1 MKIFKDKRSTSIVNL
16 LIAIVI
22 TLTVNFSYLLSM
34 MVEQREA
41 AEQQATQEQENQ
53 RRPEISGVLHISR
66 DGYGY
71 VVLSDSTS
79 SRQLYNYIEEVRRER
94 AKEARERAANAPQQ
108 NNRPANENP
117 PIGPTPAVAPAL
129 SPAPTPVVA
138 RLDREMANAYTH
150 KPQYDSIYVNSRR
163 IYLYKLKDGDSIR
176 CTVFP
181 PRGNSNPSVNE
192 ILLCNG
198 EEPTPITYDRPSRE
212 HETLIQL
219 LYYLVLS
226 FLLLSVM
233 TLPIKKLIT
242 SKSLYLQRCAVAIA
256 VVFACYFCAPYVNWP
271 SGKMMMIFQGQQ
283 MMDLI
288 VVLKCMVVLAVA
300 VLYGRIYDLLSE
312 QQKILLENEHL
323 RTENLQTRYNM
334 LMGQIN
340 PHFFFNS
347 LNSLSML
354 VREQNEQKAL
364 EYIDQLSYTF
374 RYIIQNGQNQKSTLE
389 EEIEFAHAY
398 SEIFKVR
405 YADKLTFDIKIDSK
419 YNQWTLPSLT
429 LQPLIG
435 NAVKHNTITRK
446 QPFHIN
452 IYTDGATLVVHNQ
465 KKPKFE
471 AEPSTG
477 IGLKNLSSRWQLITG
492 QDIEII
498 DTESDFTV
506 RLPLQKPEA

>member
-1 MKIFKDKRSTSIVNL
+1 MKILNSKRSTWILNL

-41 AEQQATQEQENQ
+41 NEQQATIAEEVKAK
-53 RRPEISGVLHISR
+53 PEINGVLHLSR

-71 VVLSDSTS
+71 VVTTDTLIVKQMLKERRAERLARAGSNTS
-79 SRQLYNYIEEVRRER
+79 QQ
-94 AKEARERAANAPQQ
+94 ARPPMPMGGPNVAGSGNTLPQ
-108 NNRPANENP
+108 
-117 PIGPTPAVAPAL
+117 
-129 SPAPTPVVA
+129 
-138 RLDREMANAYTH
+138 RLDGGLVVPPPTR
-150 KPQYDSIYVNSRR
+150 PSYDSIYVNSRR
-163 IYLYKLKDGDSIR
+163 IYLFKLKDGDSIR
-176 CTVFP
+176 CTIHP
-181 PRGNSNPSVNE
+181 PRGNSSPSVDE
-192 ILLCNG
+192 ILLQNG
-198 EEPTPITYDRPSRE
+198 MEPAPITYDRPSRE
-212 HETLIQL
+212 HEMLIQL

-226 FLLLSVM
+226 FILLSIM
-233 TLPIKKLIT
+233 TVRIKNRR
-242 SKSLYLQRCAVAIA
+242 LYLQRCAIAIA
-256 VVFACYFCAPYVNWP
+256 AVFACYFCAPYVNWYT
-271 SGKMMMIFQGQQ
+271 GKMTMIFQSQQ
-283 MMDLI
+283 MMDWMVI
-288 VVLKCMVVLAVA
+288 LKCMVVLIVA

-364 EYIDQLSYTF
+364 DYIDQLSYTF

-398 SEIFKVR
+398 TEIFKVR
-405 YADKLTFDIKIDSK
+405 YADKLFFDIDIDPE
-419 YNQWTLPSLT
+419 YNNWTLPSLT

-446 QPFHIN
+446 QPFHVSIR
-452 IYTDGATLVVHNQ
+452 TEGSTLVVYNL
-465 KKPKFE
+465 KAPKIE
-471 AEPSTG
+471 SEPSTG
-477 IGLKNLSSRWQLITG
+477 IGLKNLSSRWLLTTG

-498 DTESDFTV
+498 DTEKDFTV

>member
-1 MKIFKDKRSTSIVNL
+1 MKILNNKRSTWILNL

-41 AEQQATQEQENQ
+41 NEQQTTIAEEVKAK
-53 RRPEISGVLHISR
+53 PEINGVLHLSR

-71 VVLSDSTS
+71 VVTTDTLIVK
-79 SRQLYNYIEEVRRER
+79 QMLKERRNDR
-94 AKEARERAANAPQQ
+94 LARGGNNAPQQ
-108 NNRPANENP
+108 GRAPMG
-117 PIGPTPAVAPAL
+117 GPNMAGSGNSIPQ
-129 SPAPTPVVA
+129 
-138 RLDREMANAYTH
+138 RLDGGLAV
-150 KPQYDSIYVNSRR
+150 PQFTRPVYDSIYVNSRR
-163 IYLYKLKDGDSIR
+163 IYVFKLKDGDSIR
-176 CTVFP
+176 CTIHP
-181 PRGNSNPSVNE
+181 PRGNSSPSVDE
-192 ILLCNG
+192 ILLQNG
-198 EEPTPITYDRPSRE
+198 MEPAPITYDRPSRE
-212 HETLIQL
+212 HEMLIQL

-226 FLLLSVM
+226 FILLSIM
-233 TLPIKKLIT
+233 TVRIKNRR
-242 SKSLYLQRCAVAIA
+242 LYLQRCAIA
-256 VVFACYFCAPYVNWP
+256 VAAVFACYFCAPYVNWYT
-271 SGKMMMIFQGQQ
+271 GKMAMIFQNQQ
-283 MMDLI
+283 MMDWMVILKCTVVLI
-288 VVLKCMVVLAVA
+288 VAI
-300 VLYGRIYDLLSE
+300 LYGRIYDLLSE

-364 EYIDQLSYTF
+364 DYIDQLSYTF

-398 SEIFKVR
+398 TEIFKVR
-405 YADKLTFDIKIDSK
+405 YADKLFFDIDIDPE
-419 YNQWTLPSLT
+419 YNNWTLPSLT

-446 QPFHIN
+446 QPFHVSIR
-452 IYTDGATLVVHNQ
+452 TEGSTLVVYNL
-465 KKPKFE
+465 KAPKIE
-471 AEPSTG
+471 SEPSTG
-477 IGLKNLSSRWQLITG
+477 IGLKNLSSRWLLTTG

-498 DTESDFTV
+498 DTEKDFTV

>member
-1 MKIFKDKRSTSIVNL
+1 MLNL

-22 TLTVNFSYLLSM
+22 TITVNFSYLLSM

-41 AEQQATQEQENQ
+41 GEQRTSQEQELQ
-53 RRPEISGVLHISR
+53 RKPEIDGVLRISR

-71 VVLSDSTS
+71 VLVSDSVAIH
-79 SRQLYNYIEEVRRER
+79 RFFAEIE
-94 AKEARERAANAPQQ
+94 KIAREREVKGE
-108 NNRPANENP
+108 NENP
-117 PIGPTPAVAPAL
+117 KEQTHQGRGAENHANVPRPHMGNLAQAKPA
-129 SPAPTPVVA
+129 SGYK
-138 RLDREMANAYTH
+138 M
-150 KPQYDSIYVNSRR
+150 DSIYVNSRR
-163 IYLYKLKDGDSIR
+163 IYLYKLKDGDAIR
-176 CTVFP
+176 CTIHP
-181 PRGNSNPSVNE
+181 PRGNSNPSVDE
-192 ILLCNG
+192 IILQNG
-198 EEPTPITYDRPSRE
+198 VEATPISYDRPSRE
-212 HETLIQL
+212 HEALIQL
-219 LYYLVLS
+219 LYYMALS
-226 FLLLSVM
+226 FLLLSIM
-233 TLPIKKLIT
+233 TLHLKGYNSST
-242 SKSLYLQRCAVAIA
+242 RQYLQRSAIA
-256 VVFACYFCAPYVNWP
+256 LAVTFGCYFCAPYVNWYT
-271 SGKMMMIFQGQQ
+271 GKMVMIFQGQQ
-283 MMDLI
+283 MMDWMVI
-288 VVLKCMVVLAVA
+288 LKCTVVLAVA
-300 VLYGRIYDLLSE
+300 ILYGRIYDLLSE

-389 EEIEFAHAY
+389 EEIEFARAY

-405 YADKLTFDIKIDSK
+405 YADKLFFDIEIDPQ

-446 QPFHIN
+446 QPFHVSIR
-452 IYTDGATLVVHNQ
+452 TEGSTLVVYNR
-465 KKPKFE
+465 KTPKIE
-471 AEPSTG
+471 NEPSTG
-477 IGLKNLSSRWQLITG
+477 IGLINLRSRWQLITG
-492 QDIEII
+492 QDIEVI
-498 DTESDFTV
+498 DTDTDFTV

>member
-1 MKIFKDKRSTSIVNL
+1 MNIPNNKRSTWILNL

-34 MVEQREA
+34 IVEQREA
-41 AEQQATQEQENQ
+41 NEQQTTIAEEVKAK
-53 RRPEISGVLHISR
+53 PEINGVLHISR

-71 VVLSDSTS
+71 VVTTDTLIVK
-79 SRQLYNYIEEVRRER
+79 QMLKERRNER
-94 AKEARERAANAPQQ
+94 LARGGNNAPQQ
-108 NNRPANENP
+108 GRAPMG
-117 PIGPTPAVAPAL
+117 GPNMAGSGNSIPQ
-129 SPAPTPVVA
+129 
-138 RLDREMANAYTH
+138 RLDGGLAV
-150 KPQYDSIYVNSRR
+150 PQFTRPVYDSIYVNSRR
-163 IYLYKLKDGDSIR
+163 IYVFKLKDGDSIR
-176 CTVFP
+176 CTIHP
-181 PRGNSNPSVNE
+181 PRGNSSPSVDE
-192 ILLCNG
+192 ILLQNG
-198 EEPTPITYDRPSRE
+198 VEPAPITYDRPSRE
-212 HETLIQL
+212 HEMLIQL

-226 FLLLSVM
+226 FILLSIM
-233 TLPIKKLIT
+233 TVRIKNRR
-242 SKSLYLQRCAVAIA
+242 LYLQRCAIA
-256 VVFACYFCAPYVNWP
+256 VAAVFACYFCAPYVNWYT
-271 SGKMMMIFQGQQ
+271 GKMAMIFQNQQ
-283 MMDLI
+283 MMDWMVILKCTVVLI
-288 VVLKCMVVLAVA
+288 VAI
-300 VLYGRIYDLLSE
+300 LYGRIYDLLSE

-364 EYIDQLSYTF
+364 DYIDQLSYTF

-398 SEIFKVR
+398 TEIFKVR
-405 YADKLTFDIKIDSK
+405 YADKLFFDIDIDPE
-419 YNQWTLPSLT
+419 YNNWTLPSLT

-446 QPFHIN
+446 QPFHVSIR
-452 IYTDGATLVVHNQ
+452 TEGSTLVVYNL
-465 KKPKFE
+465 KAPKIE
-471 AEPSTG
+471 SEPSTG
-477 IGLKNLSSRWQLITG
+477 IGLKNLSSRWLLTTG

-498 DTESDFTV
+498 DTEKDFTV